1 MKRRA
6 FIRAGAAAVAG
17 ATLGA
22 HGQGLGLA
30 AAQDLTPFIREIT
43 GGREPEKRDV
53 ELDIPQIAENGNSVP
68 ARIRVKSPMTPE
80 DHVTAIHVL
89 CERNPRVQV
98 ATFHLGPQSGRAEIS
113 TRIRLAGTQNVTV
126 VAVLSG
132 NRYRIEAT
140 PVLVTAAA
148 CLDETAG

>member
-1 MKRRA
+1 MQA
-6 FIRAGAAAVAG
+6 SAAAIAG
-17 ATLGA
+17 GALGA
-22 HGQGLGLA
+22 NAQGLGLA
-30 AAQDLTPFIREIT
+30 APQDLTPYIREIT
-43 GGREPEKRDV
+43 GGRKPEERDV
-53 ELDIPQIAENGNSVP
+53 EIDIPQIAENGNSIP
-68 ARIRVKSPMTPE
+68 AKFRVKSPMTAE
-80 DHVTAIHVL
+80 DHVTAIHIL
-89 CERNPRVQV
+89 CERNPRVQA

-132 NRYRIEAT
+132 NRYLIGAT